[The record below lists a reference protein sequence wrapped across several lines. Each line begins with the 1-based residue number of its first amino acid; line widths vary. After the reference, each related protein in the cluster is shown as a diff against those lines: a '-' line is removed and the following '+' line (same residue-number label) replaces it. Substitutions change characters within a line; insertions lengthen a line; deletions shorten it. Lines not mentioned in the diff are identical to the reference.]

1 LTFFPRSQ
9 ERIGEVKGD
18 FQGGSID
25 ILTYEEVADWGA
37 KMQEIRQI
45 RELKQRERYH
55 VKLYVKGVRFRN
67 GSREY

>member
-25 ILTYEEVADWGA
+25 ILTYEEVAVADKA
-37 KMQEIRQI
+37 ITMSEINRNPKNVI
-45 RELKQRERYH
+45 
-55 VKLYVKGVRFRN
+55 FRAV
-67 GSREY
+67 EC